1 MGTAEP
7 LLGLNRR
14 DGLRSPF
21 NRETG
26 AWPTV
31 LRKSEYGRGPPAHL
45 PRPSR
50 NGGRAAIPIS
60 PHPPCQTVRKKNPR
74 SWGTG
79 GLWKKVRLSPFRQPF
94 YRHSRQG
101 RLRRKAPGLTGGG
114 LWPTCSQCKGAY
126 LPSASVNVG
135 ISIGD
140 LLAKWR
146 EEERLAAESAP
157 PPHETPLLECDQTPA
172 VVGRSGIVIGP
183 PPLAAVDRRLPPAP
197 LPAPPAAA
205 NGADNGRPAADPSA
219 DVMDNPRL
227 RRYTASAS
235 DYLERFHP

>member
-1 MGTAEP
+1 MGHSRASATRIKAAERRAQAQALRRAGASYAQIGRLMGVSESRAYRLIMGELERINRDRRESAEAVIQLELQRLDSLFTVAYQAAMAGDLGAVGTCLNIMARRSR
-7 LLGLNRR
+7 LLGL
-14 DGLRSPF
+14 DQ
-21 NRETG
+21 
-26 AWPTV
+26 V
-31 LRKSEYGRGPPAHL
+31 AHTT
-45 PRPSR
+45 PDQ
-50 NGGRAAIPIS
+50 AA
-60 PHPPCQTVRKKNPR
+60 Q
-74 SWGTG
+74 
-79 GLWKKVRLSPFRQPF
+79 
-94 YRHSRQG
+94 
-101 RLRRKAPGLTGGG
+101 
-114 LWPTCSQCKGAY
+114 
-126 LPSASVNVG
+126 PSANVG

-183 PPLAAVDRRLPPAP
+183 PPLAAVDQRLPPAP

-205 NGADNGRPAADPSA
+205 NGADNGRPGDDPKD
-219 DVMDNPRL
+219 DVMDNPRW